1 MEAKEI
7 ITDKKYCTVLEVY
20 ISVDPNKNALSTQGS
35 HYAGHVC
42 FGKILL
48 LFYKKDTESFF
59 NYFT

>member
-1 MEAKEI
+1 MEAEEI
-7 ITDKKYCTVLEVY
+7 IADKKYCTVLGVY
-20 ISVDPNKNALSTQGS
+20 KQKCSKHGS

-48 LFYKKDTESFF
+48 AFHKKDTESFF